1 MEYGMAKRD
10 TMFAMIERWQRSGKS
25 KAAFARDAGVSINTF
40 HYWCR
45 RFDEEGSDLSTS
57 PFIEVTNGAVGE
69 VSLDEPRLRVEYPDG
84 VIISI
89 Y

>member
-1 MEYGMAKRD
+1 MAKQD
-10 TMFAMIERWQRSGKS
+10 KMFAMIERWQRSDKT

-45 RFDEEGSDLSTS
+45 RFDEECCDLPTS
-57 PFIEVTNGAVGE
+57 PFVEVTNGTVDE
-69 VSLDEPRLRVEYPDG
+69 VSSGEPRLRVEYPDG